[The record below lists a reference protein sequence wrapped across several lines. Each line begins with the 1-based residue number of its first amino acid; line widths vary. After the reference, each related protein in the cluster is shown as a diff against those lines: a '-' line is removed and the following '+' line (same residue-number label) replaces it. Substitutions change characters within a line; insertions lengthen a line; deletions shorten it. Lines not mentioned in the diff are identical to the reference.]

1 MEYLTDEDYV
11 IAAENGINRKTAYHR
26 FYVQCWEK
34 EKAINTPVTH
44 YPGIW
49 AKCKK
54 QSKVS
59 KDTFYRRVRNGMAPK
74 EAASIPPLP
83 AGNPNKGT
91 GKITDK
97 HLTLAAEKG
106 ISERT
111 VKARVYAYRWPVEL
125 AITVPIGSKRPM
137 RGRLKA

>member
-11 IAAENGINRKTAYHR
+11 IAAKNGINRKTAYHR

-44 YPGIW
+44 YPGLW
-49 AKCKK
+49 AKFKK

-59 KDTFYRRVRNGMAPK
+59 KDTFYRRVREGMSPK
-74 EAASIPPLP
+74 KAASTPPLP
-83 AGNPNKGT
+83 PGSPTKGT
-91 GKITDK
+91 GKIK
-97 HLTLAAEKG
+97 ESHLVIAAENG
-106 ISERT
+106 INERT

-137 RGRLKA
+137 RRRVRA